1 MAAETKCKAKFEAMF
16 YTKSVTLQ
24 YLVSSKWPGPVQQK
38 FYILCKKK
46 SCQNP
51 GGEKKTAY
59 GHSLST
65 VSATLQPVME
75 NAWLEELARSVICSN
90 EFTFGKA
97 ILHTKRILKKLRTA
111 GNMRNHKK

>member
-1 MAAETKCKAKFEAMF
+1 MARPCATEILHSVQEKKLS
-16 YTKSVTLQ
+16 KS
-24 YLVSSKWPGPVQQK
+24 K
-38 FYILCKKK
+38 
-46 SCQNP
+46 
-51 GGEKKTAY
+51 GEKKTAY

-97 ILHTKRILKKLRTA
+97 ILHTKRILKKL
-111 GNMRNHKK
+111 